1 MGDYLIITECSSPS
15 HFMAINASLFLSIN
29 VMLLFMES
37 KYSVRHAVISTEI
50 RGVH

>member
-29 VMLLFMES
+29 VMLLFMEF
-37 KYSVRHAVISTEI
+37 KYSVRHTVISAEI
-50 RGVH
+50 KGVH